1 MSLQEYRA
9 QVGGKWSSG
18 DSLDEQVESA
28 ELVSEFLDFDSDYN
42 YTDNNIESSEQ
53 STAVVRGFWVEESQS
68 GSYDWRFAVNME
80 LRGENTEIVTV
91 KFPFKKN
98 ETERNWE
105 LKQFLKVFG
114 VDSRNIESILGRKCL
129 YEDLRTEEFENNGLS
144 IGLHFYNTSR
154 TYLSGL
160 QKTLTIMIGGSFG
173 ISLLQFMNMGSMLV
187 GSLALLFALSGCVVS
202 IDPIY
207 RKSNSH
213 YMISVKNYAI
223 T

>member
-1 MSLQEYRA
+1 MSLQEYRT

-68 GSYDWRFAVNME
+68 SSYDWRFAVNME
-80 LRGENTEIVTV
+80 LRGENTEMVTV
-91 KFPFKKN
+91 KFAFKKN
-98 ETERNWE
+98 EPEQNWE

-114 VDSRNIESILGRKCL
+114 VDSHNIESILGRKCL

-160 QKTLTIMIGGSFG
+160 QKILTIMIGGSFG

-187 GSLALLFALSGCVVS
+187 GSLALLFALSGGVVS
-202 IDPIY
+202 IDPYY
-207 RKSNSH
+207 RKFNSH
-213 YMISVKNYAI
+213 HMISVKNYAI
-223 T
+223 E